1 MRTAEEW
8 DYEFWAHKNPDIL
21 QLIRAIQHDA
31 AVPDGMVLVP
41 RECPEEVIREIDL
54 PIETNFNQSEAERI
68 VILYRD
74 LIAAAQKEG

>member
-1 MRTAEEW
+1 MKTAETFA
-8 DYEFWAHKNPDIL
+8 DEFDNGNYDNIIE
-21 QLIRAIQHDA
+21 LIRAIQQDA

-68 VILYRD
+68 AVLYRD
-74 LIAAAQKEG
+74 MIAAAQKEG